1 MKSISGKNWEE
12 IKVEK
17 RLVDKIKIDYNLNTI
32 QAKLVISRNFNEEEL
47 LSIRNNI
54 SFTNPFIKSDD
65 FLMGYKLL
73 EEHISRKNKILIIG
87 DYDVDG
93 CLSAS
98 LMFNFLKKL
107 EADVNYFVPDR
118 FKDGYGAS
126 KNLIKELTAKFK
138 PQLIIFLDCGS
149 SSFEAI
155 DFINSK
161 KISSLII
168 DHHNI
173 VKPYPLSQ
181 VIINPKKGNGYNKYD
196 YLCTVFLTYL
206 FIDLYIKKKN
216 LEISF
221 KENQIYIMLA
231 TVADVMPVRGIN
243 RLLSIEVLKNFDINK
258 NFIFKNLCKILNI
271 KKKLDLDD
279 LGFLIAPIINSAGRL
294 DNANQIVELF
304 TTISNEKKTKILKRI
319 YQLNEKR
326 KLIEKKC
333 LNEFDYKNID
343 KIKGVLFLYK
353 PNIPEGI
360 IGIIASKFKDYFNK
374 PCIVFTNSNGILK
387 GSARSTS
394 NFNIGEY
401 IQNALNEKI
410 ILSGGGHNL
419 AAGVSLNKSDMDIFK
434 KYINDQYKK
443 KNYSLKNFYVSKI
456 STSSINRN
464 FFDGLKILGPFGN
477 KNPNPF
483 FLIEKVKIIKPKIIN
498 EKLIS
503 CFIMSNR
510 KLIKAISFN
519 QLNSK
524 ISYTILNSKS
534 NFDIFVKIKENKW
547 NNKRSI
553 ELEITDLIENTN
565 KT

>member
-155 DFINSK
+155 EFINSK

-221 KENQIYIMLA
+221 KENQIYSFMSMFNHKCFRI
-231 TVADVMPVRGIN
+231 T
-243 RLLSIEVLKNFDINK
+243 
-258 NFIFKNLCKILNI
+258 
-271 KKKLDLDD
+271 
-279 LGFLIAPIINSAGRL
+279 IA
-294 DNANQIVELF
+294 V
-304 TTISNEKKTKILKRI
+304 KCI
-319 YQLNEKR
+319 Y
-326 KLIEKKC
+326 
-333 LNEFDYKNID
+333 
-343 KIKGVLFLYK
+343 
-353 PNIPEGI
+353 
-360 IGIIASKFKDYFNK
+360 
-374 PCIVFTNSNGILK
+374 
-387 GSARSTS
+387 
-394 NFNIGEY
+394 
-401 IQNALNEKI
+401 
-410 ILSGGGHNL
+410 
-419 AAGVSLNKSDMDIFK
+419 
-434 KYINDQYKK
+434 
-443 KNYSLKNFYVSKI
+443 YSQTFC
-456 STSSINRN
+456 
-464 FFDGLKILGPFGN
+464 G
-477 KNPNPF
+477 
-483 FLIEKVKIIKPKIIN
+483 
-498 EKLIS
+498 
-503 CFIMSNR
+503 SNR
-510 KLIKAISFN
+510 YLCFNMLHKVLEGPVPEKGGDAIH
-519 QLNSK
+519 LNSK
-524 ISYTILNSKS
+524 IQ
-534 NFDIFVKIKENKW
+534 F
-547 NNKRSI
+547 
-553 ELEITDLIENTN
+553 
-565 KT
+565 